1 MGAAE
6 SSELNVTAATTSLP
20 PGSTQEDID
29 RAIEN
34 IRRNKAIEN
43 ELRKEAIF
51 IPEDLE
57 DIHIESPVI
66 DSDTG
71 AASTGTSTSAAG
83 TGTGT
88 GKSELLICEK
98 PLIHTEHDADVEDC
112 PASNTRYGTGKHWKR
127 NMKKQQQKEEA
138 ERRRLDNTH
147 ASQNERTQEERRA
160 QVRPIIDKLTELQMN
175 MSYPAI
181 RELYKV
187 LNQFIKTGEDAK
199 IKIPFPE
206 FSRKIKGELSNA
218 PYIPCWVK
226 LEAE

>member
-1 MGAAE
+1 MGTAA

-34 IRRNKAIEN
+34 IQRNKTIEN
-43 ELRKEAIF
+43 ELRKEAII

-57 DIHIESPVI
+57 DIHIESQVI
-66 DSDTG
+66 D
-71 AASTGTSTSAAG
+71 
-83 TGTGT
+83 TGT

-98 PLIHTEHDADVEDC
+98 PLIHTEHDADGEDC
-112 PASNTRYGTGKHWKR
+112 PASNTRYGKGKHWKR

-147 ASQNERTQEERRA
+147 ASQNERTQEQRRA

-187 LNQFIKTGEDAK
+187 LNQFIKTGEDTK